1 MTVRK
6 APGKHLIATLNR
18 SLKEG
23 TEWTEAERVTLDLIE
38 EAADTVAVLK
48 TLFDAETG
56 GPQVPTRDV
65 TELAAEIRQHEA
77 NIHRWVATLDPDM
90 TQVKSARHQPA
101 NVRWHGSA

>member
-38 EAADTVAVLK
+38 EAADTVAVL
-48 TLFDAETG
+48 
-56 GPQVPTRDV
+56 TRRRAGRRCRRV
-65 TELAAEIRQHEA
+65 T
-77 NIHRWVATLDPDM
+77 
-90 TQVKSARHQPA
+90 
-101 NVRWHGSA
+101 